1 VPERNAVG
9 LFFDNRA
16 PSTELVDLMRRALE
30 AEPPSAP
37 DETQQQA
44 EWLASHLP
52 PLTRSLTTAL
62 ASPPPASAAASAADA
77 ASSAQ
82 ATVNQ
87 LLGGP
92 SFNSGRFVI
101 ALAIF
106 AALVGG
112 GIATEATHLTTAA
125 GTLFGF
131 AGAVFGI
138 VTAFLG
144 SEKGSS

>member
-1 VPERNAVG
+1 MG
-9 LFFDNRA
+9 LFFENRVPNSDLIDLIQKA
-16 PSTELVDLMRRALE
+16 LDTE
-30 AEPPSAP
+30 P
-37 DETQQQA
+37 
-44 EWLASHLP
+44 LP
-52 PLTRSLTTAL
+52 PGAARQEVAESLAGQLHPLTSTLTEAL
-62 ASPPPASAAASAADA
+62 ASRPPASSAASTAQATAA
-77 ASSAQ
+77 AQ

-87 LLGGP
+87 LLGGS
-92 SFNSGRFVI
+92 SFNTGRFVI

-112 GIATEATHLTTAA
+112 GIATEATHLTTAC

>member
-1 VPERNAVG
+1 VG
-9 LFFDNRA
+9 LFFESKA
-16 PSTELVDLMRRALE
+16 PSSDLVDLIQKALDTDPPPPGAVRPE
-30 AEPPSAP
+30 AES
-37 DETQQQA
+37 
-44 EWLASHLP
+44 LAGDLQ
-52 PLTRSLTTAL
+52 PLTSTLTEAL
-62 ASPPPASAAASAADA
+62 ATRPPASTTASAAHATA
-77 ASSAQ
+77 AAQ

-87 LLGGP
+87 LLGGS
-92 SFNSGRFVI
+92 SFNTGRFII

-112 GIATEATHLTTAA
+112 GIATEATHLTTAC

>member
-1 VPERNAVG
+1 MG
-9 LFFDNRA
+9 LFFNNRA
-16 PSTELVDLMRRALE
+16 PSPDLVDLMQKALDT
-30 AEPPSAP
+30 EPPAAGAA
-37 DETQQQA
+37 TQHEA
-44 EWLASHLP
+44 RELAGELR
-52 PLTRSLTTAL
+52 PLTATLTTAL
-62 ASPPPASAAASAADA
+62 ASRRPATGADSTA
-77 ASSAQ
+77 HATRAAQ

-87 LLGGP
+87 LLGGA
-92 SFNSGRFVI
+92 SFNTGRFVI

-112 GIATEATHLTTAA
+112 GIATEATHLTTAT

-144 SEKGSS
+144 IEKGNG